1 MRIEIFDFKTLV
13 IAVFV
18 LLFSA
23 LMSVMQTNQ
32 ITIGNYLWM
41 PMGVK
46 VLAYLIYGF
55 RAFPGVLFGSLMSG
69 ILVYDFWN
77 GNTFY
82 GPLGSFAGTL
92 APLLAIVFMRYFHL
106 SNFFDQGRIQFT
118 HVLLLILLSAIFNTL
133 LKLFIYIGRVSDS
146 TGADI
151 DVVAF
156 VQSYFIGD
164 ILGGVLFVL
173 IALKIILP
181 TLIKLKII

>member
-1 MRIEIFDFKTLV
+1 MKTEIFDFKTLV
-13 IAVFV
+13 IAIVI

-23 LMSVMQTNQ
+23 LMSVIQTNQ
-32 ITIGNYLWM
+32 ITIGNYLWL

-55 RAFPGVLFGSLMSG
+55 KAFPGVLLGSLMSG

-82 GPLGSFAGTL
+82 GPLGSFAGAL
-92 APLLAIVFMRYFHL
+92 APLLAIAFMRYFHL

-133 LKLFIYIGRVSDS
+133 LKLFIYVGRVSDT
-146 TGADI
+146 TGAQI
-151 DVVAF
+151 DVVGF

-164 ILGGVLFVL
+164 ALGGVFFVL
-173 IALKIILP
+173 IALKIFLP